1 MAKQTPNRC
10 GMMTADYSL
19 KWPLMMT
26 KDQRYS
32 RIAKACLRAIN
43 QTSTNAEDR
52 AEDIRRVYEAID
64 AAFRQEILG
73 LEQELTLARV
83 SLQHI
88 AKLEQDMLHKA
99 PTLASDALAQ
109 MTDWSADEAKH

>member
-1 MAKQTPNRC
+1 
-10 GMMTADYSL
+10 
-19 KWPLMMT
+19 MMT
-26 KDQRYS
+26 KDERYS

-43 QTSTNAEDR
+43 QTSTKAEDR

-73 LEQELTLARV
+73 LEQELELARA

-88 AKLEQDMLHKA
+88 AELDQNTLHKA
-99 PTLASDALAQ
+99 PKLASDALAQ
-109 MTDWSADEAKH
+109 LTDWSGDEAKH